1 MNESNVIP
9 KIFKI
14 NIIHNYNYLINEK
27 YNIIVKT
34 YMNKIAGLKK
44 KINIFFVNVKNIKN
58 DLINYF
64 NIIREEKL
72 ASLNK
77 KFERK
82 FV

>member
-44 KINIFFVNVKNIKN
+44 KINICFVNVKNLN
-58 DLINYF
+58 NHLICNF
-64 NIIREEKL
+64 EIIREVIIT
-72 ASLNK
+72 SLNK
-77 KFERK
+77 VEKK

>member
-1 MNESNVIP
+1 MIESNVVL
-9 KIFKI
+9 KILKR

-44 KINIFFVNVKNIKN
+44 KINIFFVNVKNLN
-58 DLINYF
+58 NHLTF
-64 NIIREEKL
+64 NFEIIREVIIT
-72 ASLNK
+72 SLNK
-77 KFERK
+77 VEKK

>member
-44 KINIFFVNVKNIKN
+44 KLIFVLLMLKI
-58 DLINYF
+58 
-64 NIIREEKL
+64 
-72 ASLNK
+72 
-77 KFERK
+77 
-82 FV
+82 